1 MMNKMVGGKLETVF
15 FADDAVAVARNLLG
29 KVLVRVYDDGVVTRY
44 RITATEAYMGEEDKA
59 CHASKGRTGRTEVM
73 YWRGGYVYVY
83 LIYGMYWMFNI
94 VTGSVEYPQAV
105 LICGLDS
112 VIGSG
117 RVGRLLNVDKSF
129 YGEDLLTSD
138 RIWIEDSDEQP
149 DVVESPRV
157 GVDYA
162 GDEWKNK
169 NWRFRV
175 QP

>member
-1 MMNKMVGGKLETVF
+1 MMW
-15 FADDAVAVARNLLG
+15 
-29 KVLVRVYDDGVVTRY
+29 
-44 RITATEAYMGEEDKA
+44 I
-59 CHASKGRTGRTEVM
+59 
-73 YWRGGYVYVY
+73 
-83 LIYGMYWMFNI
+83 MYWMFNI